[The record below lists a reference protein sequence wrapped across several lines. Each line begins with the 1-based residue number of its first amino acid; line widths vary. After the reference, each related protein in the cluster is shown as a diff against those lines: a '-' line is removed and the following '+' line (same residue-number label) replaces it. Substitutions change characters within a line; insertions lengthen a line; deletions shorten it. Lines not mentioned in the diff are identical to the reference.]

1 MQHIFFLLMEISAD
15 ENLYKGVIQLSTLL
29 DMNIPIVL
37 FNLLGSKKEW
47 RLEDEDLGCVWTVA
61 TVHHARVMGGIV
73 DRHTRLTAT
82 PV

>member
-1 MQHIFFLLMEISAD
+1 MEISAD

-47 RLEDEDLGCVWTVA
+47 RLEDEDLWGVWTVA
-61 TVHHARVMGGIV
+61 AVHHATELWGGS
-73 DRHTRLTAT
+73 LTAT